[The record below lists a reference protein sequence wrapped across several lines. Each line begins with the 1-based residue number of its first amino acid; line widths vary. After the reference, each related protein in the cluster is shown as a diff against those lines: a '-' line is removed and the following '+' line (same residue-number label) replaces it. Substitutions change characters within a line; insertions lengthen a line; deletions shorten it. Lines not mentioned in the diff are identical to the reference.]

1 MIDELQRLFVKLY
14 EIDVAPESVDPD
26 EPLFGLK
33 SRFNLDSMD
42 TLRFIVL
49 LHEEYG
55 LDIGSAD
62 TESFRTLHRIEQTV
76 QRDRKLTEE
85 R

>member
-14 EIDVAPESVDPD
+14 DLGVAPESVGPD
-26 EPLFGLK
+26 EPLFGLS
-33 SRFNLDSMD
+33 SRFGLDSMD

-55 LDIGSAD
+55 LDIGSTG
-62 TESFRTLHRIEQTV
+62 TESFRTLHQIEQTV
-76 QRDRKLTEE
+76 QRDRKLAEE
-85 R
+85 G

>member
-1 MIDELQRLFVKLY
+1 MMNELQRLFVKLY
-14 EIDVAPESVDPD
+14 DVGVAPEDVDPD

-55 LDIGSAD
+55 LDIGSTD
-62 TESFRTLHRIEQTV
+62 TESFRTLNRIERTV

-85 R
+85 G